1 MGAPGRAPVPDG
13 APELRAVA
21 EPRLAR
27 GRGGGQARQRRR
39 PPGGEPAAA
48 PRDPLPAA
56 RDGGARHARAHV
68 AVGVHRGAQGARA
81 REWVRLA
88 GVPRVAARREA
99 ARRGVPRRARAGGA
113 LADRGLHAGAAARGP
128 LHARGA
134 PDRARRADHR
144 LARAP
149 LQGRAA
155 HDRRRRHRDAGHAGR
170 GDGPPDPPLVLPRAL
185 GRAQRP
191 DADEPARVTFGGIA
205 LGCGNFGGVG
215 SAPEFFGRGIPE
227 DEAFAIMDRAW
238 AEGIRWFDTG
248 DAYGGG
254 RSESWIGKWRADRG
268 PEGLLLTT
276 KVFHST
282 AGTSG
287 DTGLAPD
294 RIRRQLESSLERLGV
309 DRVDLYLAH
318 APDPETTLGETI
330 AAFEALRSE
339 GLVGTWGL
347 SNYDL
352 AGLEEAMQ
360 HGRPSL
366 VQNSFSLLERD

>member
-1 MGAPGRAPVPDG
+1 
-13 APELRAVA
+13 
-21 EPRLAR
+21 
-27 GRGGGQARQRRR
+27 
-39 PPGGEPAAA
+39 
-48 PRDPLPAA
+48 
-56 RDGGARHARAHV
+56 
-68 AVGVHRGAQGARA
+68 
-81 REWVRLA
+81 
-88 GVPRVAARREA
+88 
-99 ARRGVPRRARAGGA
+99 
-113 LADRGLHAGAAARGP
+113 
-128 LHARGA
+128 
-134 PDRARRADHR
+134 
-144 LARAP
+144 
-149 LQGRAA
+149 
-155 HDRRRRHRDAGHAGR
+155 
-170 GDGPPDPPLVLPRAL
+170 
-185 GRAQRP
+185 
-191 DADEPARVTFGGIA
+191 VTFGGIA

-227 DEAFAIMDRAW
+227 DEAFAIMDRAC

-366 VQNSFSLLERD
+366 VQNSFSLLDRDDERDVIPFCRANAIAYVPHGPLSGGWLTGKYRRGEAYPAGSRMTQRPGPYERLADDAVFDALGRLREEADALGVDMAALAFAWVLESADGAVCGPNRADQLDPVLAARGLRLTADDVERIGRFFT